1 MTSVT
6 YITISQQELEAV
18 AFKAA
23 SLALLKAARQTGE
36 QMTLREVAAGDTWA
50 QGNSYL
56 GLIGQTTH
64 PHTQRAH
71 IANALR
77 RRGHAVAGDLSK
89 IYHRPQPCKNS
100 TP

>member
-36 QMTLREVAAGDTWA
+36 QMTLREVADHFGITTNTVREWERLGKIPLRKNGRWA
-50 QGNSYL
+50 KAEIL
-56 GLIGQTTH
+56 G
-64 PHTQRAH
+64 R
-71 IANALR
+71 
-77 RRGHAVAGDLSK
+77 
-89 IYHRPQPCKNS
+89 
-100 TP
+100 